1 MNYNFV
7 TLRNEIA
14 SLVELVRVGT
24 STLEDARRRLNEPIE
39 AERLKMLGEV
49 ESYRQEIERRLSLIV
64 ESKLGAEAKLA
75 VEQLGREKSK
85 GFPWL
90 ATAYDDYLC
99 LKDMAIENYLRYKPH
114 PAAKTAS
121 EYSQISKERR
131 EAVKAAK
138 LSKYLIDYCRFLA
151 PWLDEYIGMDAE
163 ELDRTINDIH
173 SSWEKRE
180 EEFDEEVKR
189 QTGPSKWEALTPT
202 QRLQRKLDWYWG
214 KPNKTNWQI
223 GRDYERYIGYL
234 YEQNSW
240 DVYYHGKKGYEDLG
254 RDLVC
259 KKGKSVEIVQC
270 KYWSKDRTIHEKHVY
285 YLFGTTVEYFLDNLG
300 DEGSVKQ
307 LALLPDLVRMR
318 NVVPKLII
326 TTEVSPK
333 ATQVAKVLG
342 IVIENI
348 PFQRY
353 PSIKCNVSRKNGEQI
368 FHLPF
373 DQQYDTIL
381 VEEERQERYVE
392 TVAEA
397 ESLGFRHAYRWKG
410 ETTE

>member
-1 MNYNFV
+1 MSNDFIK
-7 TLRNEIA
+7 LKNEIA
-14 SLVELVRVGT
+14 QLVELVRVGT
-24 STLEDARRRLNEPIE
+24 STLEDARKRLNEPLE
-39 AERLKMLGEV
+39 AERQKMLREI
-49 ESYRQEIERRLSLIV
+49 ESYRQETESSLSQIV
-64 ESKLGAEAKLA
+64 ASKLGTEANVA
-75 VEQLGREKSK
+75 IEQLAKEKSQ

-90 ATAYDDYLC
+90 ASAYDDYLNI
-99 LKDMAIENYLRYKPH
+99 KDMAMENHLRHKQH
-114 PAAKTAS
+114 PAAKKADD
-121 EYSQISKERR
+121 YRQISKERR

-138 LSKYLIDYCRFLA
+138 VSKYLIDYCRFLA

-163 ELDRTINDIH
+163 ELDKIIKDIH
-173 SSWEKRE
+173 SSWEKIE

-189 QTGPSKWEALTPT
+189 QTGPRKWEALTPT
-202 QRLQRKLDWYWG
+202 ERLQRKLDWYWG

-234 YEQNSW
+234 YEQNGW
-240 DVYYHGKKGYEDLG
+240 YVYYHGKKGYEDLG

-270 KYWSKDRTIHEKHVY
+270 KYWAKERTIHEKHVY
-285 YLFGTTVEYFLDNLG
+285 YLYGTTVEYFLDSLG
-300 DEGSVKQ
+300 DEAQLKQ
-307 LALLPDLVRMR
+307 LTLFPDLVRMR
-318 NVVPKLII
+318 NVVPKLIV

-342 IVIENI
+342 IVIETI
-348 PFQRY
+348 PFKRY
-353 PSIKCNVSRKNGEQI
+353 PSVKCNVSRKNGEKI

-381 VEEERQERYVE
+381 VEEERLERYIG
-392 TVAEA
+392 TINEA

-410 ETTE
+410 EIPE